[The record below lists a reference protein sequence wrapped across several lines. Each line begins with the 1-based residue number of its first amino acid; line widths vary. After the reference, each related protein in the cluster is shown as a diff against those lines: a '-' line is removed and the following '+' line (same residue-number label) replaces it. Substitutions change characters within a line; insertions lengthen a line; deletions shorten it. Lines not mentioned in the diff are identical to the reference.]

1 MNGAS
6 QRKLKG
12 GDIMAIKKNYYLLY
26 YKGQL
31 MGTFS
36 TYRDA
41 VDDEERLMRLWK
53 NNWMQKI
60 DRADFEIRTEF
71 K

>member
-1 MNGAS
+1 
-6 QRKLKG
+6 
-12 GDIMAIKKNYYLLY
+12 MAFKSYYNLY

-36 TYRDA
+36 SYRDA
-41 VDDEERLMRLWK
+41 VDDRERLIRLWRFNREK
-53 NNWMQKI
+53 V
-60 DRADFEIRTEF
+60 DVGDFEIRSEY

>member
-1 MNGAS
+1 
-6 QRKLKG
+6 
-12 GDIMAIKKNYYLLY
+12 MAIKKNYYHLY
-26 YKGQL
+26 YKGKL

-41 VDDEERLMRLWK
+41 VDDEERLMRLWAH
-53 NNWMQKI
+53 NRLEKI
-60 DRADFEIRTEF
+60 DRANFEIRTEF

>member
-1 MNGAS
+1 
-6 QRKLKG
+6 
-12 GDIMAIKKNYYLLY
+12 MAIKKNYYHLY
-26 YKGQL
+26 YKGKL

-41 VDDEERLMRLWK
+41 VDDEERLMRLWAH
-53 NNWMQKI
+53 NRLEKI